1 VIDLKKPHWLA
12 AYTKPRNEKK
22 VYQRLVEAGYETYL
36 PLHRTQKQWSD
47 RKKWVEEPLLR
58 SYIFLKISEKEY
70 YHALTIPG
78 LVRYV
83 TFEGKAAP
91 IPDKQIEALKLFL
104 GEEFDV
110 EVTDE
115 QFEPGHAVDITLG
128 KLAGLTGEVVKHRG
142 KKKVIVRLDHITHSI
157 LVTLPKEY
165 ITKQKNTQKK

>member
-1 VIDLKKPHWLA
+1 MIDLTEPHWLA

-22 VYQRLVEAGYETYL
+22 VYERLVEAGYEAYL
-36 PLHRTQKQWSD
+36 PIYRTQKQWSD

-58 SYIFLKISEKEY
+58 SYIFVKLTEKEY
-70 YHALTIPG
+70 YKALQVPG

-91 IPDKQIEALKLFL
+91 IPENQIEALKVFL
-104 GEEFDV
+104 GEHFNV

-115 QFEPGHAVDITLG
+115 VFEPGQRVEITLG
-128 KLAGLTGEVVKHRG
+128 NFTGFEGEVVKHKR
-142 KKKVIVRLDHITHSI
+142 KRKVIIRLNHITHSI

-165 ITKQKNTQKK
+165 ITKTSKKKG